1 MYRSGIKGM
10 EWGNRESVTA
20 SQRAGRDRWNVMIS
34 DDGLDHRK
42 LPEEDCRGEGV
53 RASSKVTSS
62 SGLKAALLTL

>member
-1 MYRSGIKGM
+1 MHRSGIKGM

-42 LPEEDCRGEGV
+42 LPEEDCRGEE
-53 RASSKVTSS
+53 
-62 SGLKAALLTL
+62 